1 MKSLRLRECLL
12 DGRPRTVIDT
22 PTPLT
27 PWQRAKVRN
36 WATEYYRKRKQGLKG
51 WKLASVERICTE
63 LDNDTF
69 LERPIPKEV
78 WEQECLVFGR

>member
-1 MKSLRLRECLL
+1 MKSLRMRECLL
-12 DGRPRTVIDT
+12 DGVMRTVIDT

-36 WATEYYRKRKQGLKG
+36 FASEFYRKRLKDLKG
-51 WKLASVERICTE
+51 WKKASVIRICAE

-78 WEQECLVFGR
+78 WEQECLVWGR